1 MATTRFGRAQR
12 AGAFAAIMVT
22 MLSLAVGL
30 PAAAG
35 GFALGDIGKAKV
47 NLGKG
52 SVIVKATSLPVLPA
66 EVDTGSGT
74 FTAYL
79 YKAYVS
85 ASTDPAVEIFIGDLY
100 PNGKGKAGAKLK
112 LKGDVSQLGLD
123 QVVVVAFSKDASQ
136 SFDVAVAPIQ

>member
-1 MATTRFGRAQR
+1 METIRYGRR
-12 AGAFAAIMVT
+12 RGR
-22 MLSLAVGL
+22 SLGGL
-30 PAAAG
+30 TVALGLALALQAAAG

-52 SVIVKATSLPVLPA
+52 AVVVKATNLPVLPA

-79 YKAYVS
+79 YKAYVNAS
-85 ASTDPAVEIFIGDLY
+85 ADPAVEIFVGDLY
-100 PNGKGKAGAKLK
+100 PNGKGKAAAKLK
-112 LKGDVSQLGLD
+112 LKGDVSGLGLD
-123 QVVVVAFSKDASQ
+123 QIVVVAFSKDASQ

>member
-1 MATTRFGRAQR
+1 MATIRFRLGKAFGVGV
-12 AGAFAAIMVT
+12 AGLCLGAA
-22 MLSLAVGL
+22 LQAG
-30 PAAAG
+30 AG
-35 GFALGDIGKAKV
+35 GFALGGIGKAKL

-79 YKAYVS
+79 YKAYVN
-85 ASTDPAVEIFIGDLY
+85 ASTDPAVEIFVGDLY
-100 PNGKGKAGAKLK
+100 PNGKGKAAAKLK
-112 LKGDVSQLGLD
+112 LKGHVSGLGLD

>member
-1 MATTRFGRAQR
+1 MTIRSLGTRRGPSPGAVVAALLVGTALQAT
-12 AGAFAAIMVT
+12 
-22 MLSLAVGL
+22 
-30 PAAAG
+30 AG
-35 GFALGDIGKAKV
+35 GFALGDVGKAKV

-52 SVIVKATSLPVLPA
+52 AVIVKATNLPA
-66 EVDTGSGT
+66 LPADVDTGSGT

-85 ASTDPAVEIFIGDLY
+85 SSTDPAVEIFVGDLY
-100 PNGKGKAGAKLK
+100 PNAKGKAAAKLK
-112 LKGDVSQLGLD
+112 LKGDVSRLGLD